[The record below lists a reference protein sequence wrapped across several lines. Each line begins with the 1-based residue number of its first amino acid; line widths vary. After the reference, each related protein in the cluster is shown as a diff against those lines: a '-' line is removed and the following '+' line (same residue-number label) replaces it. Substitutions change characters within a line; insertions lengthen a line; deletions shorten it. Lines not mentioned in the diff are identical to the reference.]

1 MKIEEVRQR
10 ARALGMTGISR
21 IKKAELIRTIQRQ
34 EGNQP
39 CFGSSWRFD
48 CPLTECCW
56 RPDCLVP
63 RPG

>member
-1 MKIEEVRQR
+1 MKIDEVRQR

-21 IKKAELIRTIQRQ
+21 IKKAELIRTIQHE

-39 CFGSSWRFD
+39 CFGASWRFECQARD
-48 CPLTECCW
+48 CCW
-56 RPDCLVP
+56 RGDCLTR